1 MLGTSH
7 ISAIARYP
15 YQKVTDPDKPAKTT
29 LVKTVYNLFDKHL
42 SYYPKNSNYSSDNAT
57 LDKLIVAHAQ
67 DIQGKPFVDETVCFS
82 GAYES
87 SGAAI
92 CGFFPLT
99 GWVTITKPDGTVL
112 TIYNYGEQHNPL
124 GAGFKCTK
132 TDEQRQRGVRAPG
145 QRRADR
151 RRDRELH

>member
-1 MLGTSH
+1 MPSTRPPTTRNLGCDLKGVKVLGTSH

-42 SYYPKNSNYSSDNAT
+42 SYYPKNSNYSSDNAV

-92 CGFFPLT
+92 SGFFPLT
-99 GWVTITKPDGTVL
+99 GCGHHH
-112 TIYNYGEQHNPL
+112 Q
-124 GAGFKCTK
+124 AGRHRPH
-132 TDEQRQRGVRAPG
+132 DLQLR
-145 QRRADR
+145 
-151 RRDRELH
+151 